1 MQPSLYSKDD
11 YFNQYVNKLLKNTSY
26 IHMNTCEVKI
36 PTRRNS
42 MIDSYYLTNDTNGI
56 QKLQIDKNRSCSN
69 LQNYYQ
75 ESSTSVKQLQNS
87 QLSVI
92 NKNSQQI
99 MLRVEDKLMNFKFA
113 KENDQ
118 NISTSTIA
126 KMKYFGQDYQ
136 FFDFYSCTDLL
147 LLKYLIY
154 LLLEEIYS
162 FNQNQ
167 TEQQPIHSQKKSNTV
182 DELKNNKHRNSIET
196 LGKQINKMQKL
207 IGEKLTLP
215 NYEMFATPQSNIKKS
230 EFMIQ
235 PSSSTQKLESD
246 YTQTS
251 YNSQKMIQFQ
261 IDELKIKNQTITKQT
276 SRINSLELELKL
288 LNNQISE
295 SDLNLQILQKT
306 LTVKDQE
313 LKDLIKKNEKLI
325 EASNQAFREKDEFQ
339 EHYRAAKDDYEL
351 LRTKFNDLQIK
362 LNELQ
367 KSNQSILKES
377 SQQKKQLTDS
387 VQSSQQQM
395 KKEEQKLQK
404 ELLDKNKLIR
414 QLSED
419 GKILGQ
425 YLKDISYK
433 IQQIPANQ
441 IPQNLQTIQREL
453 CLNECLINT
462 KLNNMHL
469 AQIDLVKFN
478 KSNNQEKKP
487 RKYMN
492 CHNQLIDQMKS
503 FQVHSDLMA
512 MMLIQSEIIE
522 KFIT

>member
-1 MQPSLYSKDD
+1 MQPSQYSKDD
-11 YFNQYVNKLLKNTSY
+11 YLNQYGHKLLTKTQN
-26 IHMNTCEVKI
+26 IHMKTCEVKI

-42 MIDSYYLTNDTNGI
+42 MIDSYNLTNDTDGI
-56 QKLQIDKNRSCSN
+56 KKQNIDKNRSCSN
-69 LQNYYQ
+69 LQNFYQ
-75 ESSTSVKQLQNS
+75 EFSSSVKQQQNS
-87 QLSVI
+87 PLSVL
-92 NKNSQQI
+92 NKKSSLI
-99 MLRVEDKLMNFKFA
+99 MLRVEDRLMNFKFA
-113 KENDQ
+113 KDNDQ
-118 NISTSTIA
+118 KINTSTIA
-126 KMKYFGQDYQ
+126 KMKYFCQDNQ

-154 LLLEEIYS
+154 LLLEEINS

-167 TEQQPIHSQKKSNTV
+167 TEQQPMHSQKKPIIV
-182 DELKNNKHRNSIET
+182 DELKSNKHRNSIEI

-207 IGEKLTLP
+207 IGDKLSLP
-215 NYEMFATPQSNIKKS
+215 NYEMFSTPQSKIKKS
-230 EFMIQ
+230 ELIYQ
-235 PSSSTQKLESD
+235 PSSNTQKLESD
-246 YTQTS
+246 YNQTS
-251 YNSQKMIQFQ
+251 LNSQQMIQFQ

-295 SDLNLQILQKT
+295 TDLNLQISQKT

-313 LKDLIKKNEKLI
+313 LKDIIKKNEKLI
-325 EASNQAFREKDEFQ
+325 ETTNQAIKEKDEFQ
-339 EHYRAAKDDYEL
+339 EYYKAAKNDYEL
-351 LRTKFNDLQIK
+351 LRTKFNDLQ
-362 LNELQ
+362 

-377 SQQKKQLTDS
+377 SIQKKQLTDS

-433 IQQIPANQ
+433 IQQIPPDQ
-441 IPQNLQTIQREL
+441 IPQNLQSLQREL
-453 CLNECLINT
+453 CLNECIVNT

-503 FQVHSDLMA
+503 FQVQSDLVA
-512 MMLIQSEIIE
+512 MMLVQSEIIE
-522 KFIT
+522 KFIS